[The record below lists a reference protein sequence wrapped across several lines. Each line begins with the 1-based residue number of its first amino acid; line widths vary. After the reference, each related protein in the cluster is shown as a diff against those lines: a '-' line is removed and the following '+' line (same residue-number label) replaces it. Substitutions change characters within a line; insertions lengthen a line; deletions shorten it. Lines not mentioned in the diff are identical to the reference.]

1 MKIFI
6 VSRGVPSSSDP
17 QWGNFEWDQVLALRK
32 CGHEVCVLSVESRK
46 KTKFQMFR
54 LESNVVDGINHYNF
68 ICGLIGAL
76 KFLSDKT
83 YISVLSFFFMRLYKH
98 AVSREGKPDIIYAH
112 YSHIIAMVAKVAGKI
127 DIPIVGMEHWSE
139 LGKPVIKPSILKR
152 SKLAYQNI
160 DRLLVVSSA
169 LQNNIK
175 RQTGVDSV
183 VVPNIIGKEFF
194 YNPVARAN
202 NSVEFISTGNLLP
215 IKCMDLIIKAFSMI
229 NDQICDWHLTIVGA
243 GPEYA
248 KLQNLIDRSGLSGK
262 IRLVG
267 RKTREEIVKLL
278 NGADV
283 YILASSSETFG
294 VAAAEA
300 ISCGVPVISTDCGG
314 PSDFI
319 SESNGMVVPVH
330 DATKLSDAILYMYDN
345 FSRFDRKA
353 ISETYRKKFSTEAI
367 ATKLTDIFE
376 NVIKKHQ

>member
-1 MKIFI
+1 M
-6 VSRGVPSSSDP
+6 
-17 QWGNFEWDQVLALRK
+17 
-32 CGHEVCVLSVESRK
+32 
-46 KTKFQMFR
+46 
-54 LESNVVDGINHYNF
+54 
-68 ICGLIGAL
+68 
-76 KFLSDKT
+76 
-83 YISVLSFFFMRLYKH
+83 
-98 AVSREGKPDIIYAH
+98 
-112 YSHIIAMVAKVAGKI
+112 
-127 DIPIVGMEHWSE
+127 
-139 LGKPVIKPSILKR
+139 IK
-152 SKLAYQNI
+152 
-160 DRLLVVSSA
+160 
-169 LQNNIK
+169 
-175 RQTGVDSV
+175 
-183 VVPNIIGKEFF
+183 
-194 YNPVARAN
+194 
-202 NSVEFISTGNLLP
+202 
-215 IKCMDLIIKAFSMI
+215 
-229 NDQICDWHLTIVGA
+229 DQICDWHLTIVGA